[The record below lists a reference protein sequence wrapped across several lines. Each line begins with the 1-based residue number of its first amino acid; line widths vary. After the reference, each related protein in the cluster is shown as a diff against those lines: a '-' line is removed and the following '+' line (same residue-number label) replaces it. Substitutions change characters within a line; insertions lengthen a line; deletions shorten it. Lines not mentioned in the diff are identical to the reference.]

1 MSDLI
6 DKAYE
11 IAVKEFKNKPFAFNR
26 LWNELTKTEKI
37 SNQDK
42 PKLIGG
48 FYVDL
53 LQDPRFVHVGDRN
66 WRLRSTMKYEEWD
79 KITQLMYGVKEYY
92 EEGYEDLVEKQQEE
106 KTTEEIGPD
115 MSNEDNVS
123 ETVYLDSLLST
134 NIPEDEDN
142 S

>member
-1 MSDLI
+1 
-6 DKAYE
+6 
-11 IAVKEFKNKPFAFNR
+11 
-26 LWNELTKTEKI
+26 
-37 SNQDK
+37 
-42 PKLIGG
+42 
-48 FYVDL
+48 
-53 LQDPRFVHVGDRN
+53 
-66 WRLRSTMKYEEWD
+66 MKYEEWD

-123 ETVYLDSLLST
+123 DTVYLDSLLST